1 MVQAMTLP
9 QHIRAILFL
18 GLPLIG
24 GHLAQFAIGLTDTLM
39 LGWYSVE
46 ALAAATLANTLFFVL
61 FIMGA
66 GFAWAVMPMVAQF
79 HAKGDD
85 VMIRRT
91 TRMGIWLSLGF
102 AVLVLPLLWF
112 SAPVLRGLGQS
123 DSLSAAAQSYLR
135 IAGIG
140 LIPALSVMALKS
152 YLAALEHTRIVFW
165 ITAFAAI
172 LNALINYALIFGNWG
187 APEMGLLGAA
197 VASAITNVIALL
209 GVMVYISLRL
219 PEHALFTRFWRPD
232 TEVLTTVFRLGWPIS
247 LTNLAEVALFAS
259 SAIMMGWLGE
269 VPLAAHGI
277 VLQLATA
284 AFMVHLGLSNVATVR
299 AGNAL
304 GREDMAHLL
313 RGAAAVGGLS
323 VAMSLVTVSVFLLM
337 PEVLVSAFIDP
348 TDMRYGAILAAGVSL
363 LAMAALFQ
371 LVDGAQVVALGLL
384 RGIQD
389 TQVPMIMAA
398 VAYWVIGVPISYLLG
413 FTLGFGGPGV
423 WLGLVL
429 GLACAAL
436 LMVVR
441 FALKMRAL
449 LQG

>member
-1 MVQAMTLP
+1 
-9 QHIRAILFL
+9 
-18 GLPLIG
+18 
-24 GHLAQFAIGLTDTLM
+24 
-39 LGWYSVE
+39 
-46 ALAAATLANTLFFVL
+46 
-61 FIMGA
+61 
-66 GFAWAVMPMVAQF
+66 
-79 HAKGDD
+79 
-85 VMIRRT
+85 
-91 TRMGIWLSLGF
+91 
-102 AVLVLPLLWF
+102 
-112 SAPVLRGLGQS
+112 
-123 DSLSAAAQSYLR
+123 
-135 IAGIG
+135 
-140 LIPALSVMALKS
+140 
-152 YLAALEHTRIVFW
+152 
-165 ITAFAAI
+165 
-172 LNALINYALIFGNWG
+172 
-187 APEMGLLGAA
+187 
-197 VASAITNVIALL
+197 
-209 GVMVYISLRL
+209 
-219 PEHALFTRFWRPD
+219 
-232 TEVLTTVFRLGWPIS
+232 
-247 LTNLAEVALFAS
+247 
-259 SAIMMGWLGE
+259 
-269 VPLAAHGI
+269 
-277 VLQLATA
+277 
-284 AFMVHLGLSNVATVR
+284 
-299 AGNAL
+299 
-304 GREDMAHLL
+304 MAHLL